1 MNANHIINMIVKM
14 VIGKLVHSGMNAG
27 FGAMSKIGGK
37 KDRAQGGEDHE
48 QVSHDPNGPWTRE
61 NSAKMKQ
68 ATRFPRN

>member
-27 FGAMSKIGGK
+27 FDAMSKIGGK
-37 KDRAQGGEDHE
+37 KDKSEGGDNDER
-48 QVSHDPNGPWTRE
+48 VSHDPNAPWTRE

-68 ATRFPRN
+68 ATRFPRS